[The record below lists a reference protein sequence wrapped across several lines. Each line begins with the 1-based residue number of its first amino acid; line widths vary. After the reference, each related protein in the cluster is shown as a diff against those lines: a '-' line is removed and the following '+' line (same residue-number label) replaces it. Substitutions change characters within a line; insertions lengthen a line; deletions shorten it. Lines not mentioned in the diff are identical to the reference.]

1 MKSTRRLFRLPPS
14 ERLVSDDVAAEI
26 EFHVDE
32 RARDLVAR
40 GLEPGAAR
48 AQALREFGDVGEA
61 RAELEALGRRRERR
75 TARSAWLSDLTQDI
89 RYGVRSWLRAPT
101 FALLAVL
108 TLALGIGAN
117 AAVFSVVK
125 SVLLNPL
132 PYADA
137 DRLVRAFGSY
147 PSDQI
152 VERGP
157 LSPGAITL
165 VRERQRSFESVA
177 GFMNYTADAVFGAE
191 DGPTMGSMAWVEPD
205 FFRAL
210 GVPAALGRTFSAD
223 DADPDTGRVIV
234 LSHAA
239 WQQLYAGDRDVL
251 GRDLLINAIPRTII
265 GVLPREFV
273 SPVGDADAYFALDL
287 APYLATHSGT
297 HHNHWMGLVGRLNPG
312 VKQDAAHAE
321 LAALGAELAREHP
334 DNYAG
339 RGIVAMP
346 IREALAGD
354 TRTPLLLLLG
364 SAALVL
370 LIACANLAGA
380 LLSRALSRR
389 KEFAVRVALGAG
401 RGRLVRQLL
410 TESTLLSLAGGA
422 VGVLVALLGLAAARR
437 VALSAL
443 PSYAE
448 LSLDG
453 GVLAITALLALATGI
468 AFGLVPALA
477 VGRADARSGM
487 QAESRSASES
497 RHARRLRGTLV
508 AAQIALCVSLLA
520 GAGLLARSLWAM
532 TSAPLGFEP
541 AGVLT
546 TNIQLPGGYYGS
558 NEARAAFRDRF
569 MEEVGALP
577 GVTGVAVASSI
588 PTDVGNQSSFSI
600 VGSPWPTEGEP
611 FVLLAS
617 VSHDY
622 FRTLGITVVRGR
634 AFDERERDDA
644 PRVIIIS
651 ESMARRY
658 WGGADPVGTRI
669 TIGFAGDEQVEVI
682 GVVADV
688 RNDLTRADA
697 EPMAYASI
705 RQLHWGDN
713 YLIRGG
719 GDAQELVR
727 PVEHALATIDPNL
740 PLGRTAPLAAIVGRG
755 LIGQRLPVLLM
766 SAFGALALL
775 LASVG
780 VYALFAAMAAAR
792 TKEFGVRMALGS
804 TPAAIARLVLR
815 QGGAWM
821 LAGLAGGALGIVLV
835 MRALRGL
842 LYGVAPFDPIAL
854 GLAVALLLAAAT
866 LALLAPVRRAA
877 RVEPAMVLRGE

>member
-1 MKSTRRLFRLPPS
+1 MKRIRRLFRLPPS
-14 ERLVSDDVAAEI
+14 ERRLADDIAAEI
-26 EFHVDE
+26 EFHVYE
-32 RARDLVAR
+32 RARHLAAR
-40 GLEPGAAR
+40 GMDASAAR
-48 AQALREFGDVGEA
+48 AQALREFGDVDEA
-61 RAELEALGRRRERR
+61 RAELEALSRRRERR
-75 TARSAWLSDLTQDI
+75 TARSAWLSDVAQDVQ
-89 RYGVRSWLRAPT
+89 YGVRSWLRAPT

-165 VRERQRSFESVA
+165 VRERQRSFESMA
-177 GFMNYTADAVFGAE
+177 GFMSYTPDAVFGAE
-191 DGPTMGSMAWVEPD
+191 DGPAMGSTAWVEPD
-205 FFRAL
+205 FFHAL
-210 GVPAALGRTFSAD
+210 GVPAALGRTFISD

-234 LSHAA
+234 LSNAA
-239 WQQLYAGDRDVL
+239 WQRLYAGDRSVI

-265 GVLPREFV
+265 GVLPRDFV
-273 SPVGDADAYFALDL
+273 GPAGDADAYFPLDL
-287 APYLATHSGT
+287 THYLATPAGT
-297 HHNHWMGLVGRLNPG
+297 HVNHWLGLVGRLNPG
-312 VKQDAAHAE
+312 VTLDAARAE
-321 LAALGAELAREHP
+321 LAALGTELAREHA
-334 DNYAG
+334 DHYAG

-346 IREALAGD
+346 MRDALAGD
-354 TRTPLLLLLG
+354 TRTPLLVLLG

-380 LLSRALSRR
+380 LLARALSRR

-422 VGVLVALLGLAAARR
+422 VGVLVAVVGLAVVRR
-437 VALSAL
+437 VALTAL

-453 GVLAITALLALATGI
+453 GVLALTALLALATGI
-468 AFGLVPALA
+468 GFGLVPALA

-487 QAESRSASES
+487 QAESRNASES
-497 RHARRLRGTLV
+497 RRSRRLRGALV

-520 GAGLLARSLWAM
+520 GAGLLGRSLWAM
-532 TSAPLGFEP
+532 TNAPLGFEP

-546 TNIQLPGGYYGS
+546 TNIQLPNRYYGT
-558 NEARAAFRDRF
+558 NETRAAFRDRF
-569 MEEVGALP
+569 MDEVHALP

-634 AFDERERDDA
+634 AFDEREHDDA
-644 PRVIIIS
+644 PRVVIIS

-669 TIGFAGDEQVEVI
+669 TIGFGGDEPIEVI
-682 GVVADV
+682 GVVTDV

-697 EPMAYASI
+697 EPMAYASL

-713 YLIRGG
+713 YLIRGS
-719 GDAQELVR
+719 GDAQSLVR
-727 PVEHALATIDPNL
+727 PIEHVLTTIDPNL
-740 PLGRTAPLAAIVGRG
+740 PLGRTAPLAAIVGQG

-804 TPAAIARLVLR
+804 TPRAIAGLVLR
-815 QGGAWM
+815 QGGVWM

-835 MRALRGL
+835 VRGLRGL

-854 GLAVALLLAAAT
+854 GLAVGLLLAAAT

-877 RVEPAMVLRGE
+877 RVEPGVVLRGE